1 MKKFFQGISLSS
13 IVAGT
18 LAAITSFLL
27 AAKIGVAGSVIGAA
41 TSYIVSVVATN
52 IYQNV
57 IRASTEKLQSV
68 GTDGDPGDGDH
79 DGDSSAD
86 GSTDGS
92 TGGETDG
99 KTDDTAT
106 ADESSA
112 SGSSPDVPVTEDAAD
127 RSAAAYGS
135 SATQLAA
142 SGESRSTVSSA
153 NLPGTGRTAVRRPR
167 EIISNRAAGRTY
179 SVAELRRARKPRN
192 VKRTAVIVTLVSGLL
207 TVAVSAGIVMLLTR
221 GQGTDTV
228 VRDWS
233 TPSVTT
239 PSQTDSDTQQTTPLP
254 KNDATQHNGTNDSKD
269 STSNDSTS
277 GTDNNTGE
285 SGSESTESGT
295 NSDTNGSTG
304 TDSSESNG
312 NTTGS
317 NGSTGTDSG
326 SNGGSTE
333 SGTDSGS
340 HGSTGSSG
348 SDNSSS
354 SSNGTGSNSS
364 SSSNT
369 GTANGTGVKSVG

>member
-1 MKKFFQGISLSS
+1 MKKFFQGLSLSS

-68 GTDGDPGDGDH
+68 GTDGDPGDGDP
-79 DGDSSAD
+79 DGDSPAD
-86 GSTDGS
+86 GS
-92 TGGETDG
+92 
-99 KTDDTAT
+99 TDDTAT
-106 ADESSA
+106 AAESSA
-112 SGSSPDVPVTEDAAD
+112 SGSSPDGPVTENATD
-127 RSAAAYGS
+127 RSAAGS
-135 SATQLAA
+135 GSNATQLAA
-142 SGESRSTVSSA
+142 SGESRSTVSA
-153 NLPGTGRTAVRRPR
+153 ADLPGTGRTAVRRPR

-207 TVAVSAGIVMLLTR
+207 TVAVSAGVVMLLTR

-254 KNDATQHNGTNDSKD
+254 KNDATQHDGTNDSKD
-269 STSNDSTS
+269 STSNGSTS
-277 GTDNNTGE
+277 GTDNTTGE
-285 SGSESTESGT
+285 SGNESTESGT

-340 HGSTGSSG
+340 NGSTGSSG

-369 GTANGTGVKSVG
+369 GTANGTSVKSVG